1 MTAKTA
7 FTADEWAT
15 LRNAPNLVAAAMM
28 LAGNSGLFGSFKES
42 FATAPSMFQGLSS
55 PNELIKALSAREEI
69 SEAQTFV
76 RSQVSFSEA
85 GQAPAKFSGLATA
98 ATTGAL
104 NILKAK
110 GSADDVSSY
119 KTWLMDIADKISK
132 SAKEGGFLG
141 FGGELV
147 SAGEQTF
154 IQALK
159 SATSSIA

>member
-42 FATAPSMFQGLSS
+42 FATAQSMFQGLSS

-76 RSQVSFSEA
+76 RSQVSFFRSRPSA
-85 GQAPAKFSGLATA
+85 GQIQRPGH
-98 ATTGAL
+98 
-104 NILKAK
+104 
-110 GSADDVSSY
+110 GSHY
-119 KTWLMDIADKISK
+119 RRP
-132 SAKEGGFLG
+132 EYP
-141 FGGELV
+141 
-147 SAGEQTF
+147 
-154 IQALK
+154 
-159 SATSSIA
+159 

>member
-15 LRNAPNLVAAAMM
+15 LRNTPGLVAAAAM

-42 FATAPSMFQGLSS
+42 FATAQAMFQGLSS
-55 PNELIKALSAREEI
+55 SNELIKSISQREEI
-69 SEAQTFV
+69 SVAQEFV
-76 RSQVSFSEA
+76 RSQVSFADAKNADS
-85 GQAPAKFSGLATA
+85 KFSGLATA
-98 ATTGAL
+98 GATGAL
-104 NILKAK
+104 SILRNK
-110 GSADDVSSY
+110 GTPDDVAGY
-119 KTWLMDIADKISK
+119 KAWLTDIADKISK

-154 IQALK
+154 LTALK
-159 SATSSIA
+159 QSITSV